1 MQSPIWRRKQILDL
15 LAKEGIVSLREIAE
29 KYSVSMMTVHRD
41 VEELAEQGAL
51 QRVRG
56 GIQLA
61 SPVPVKIGVCAA
73 CNQPVTNRSGFF
85 MFTHTGTRIEAC
97 CPHCGIM
104 LATRVGGVR
113 ELLATDFLYG
123 TVMDA
128 RRAAFLVSSSVR
140 LCCSPSILC
149 FDQHEDAARFRAG
162 FGGQVLTYSE
172 LIALLTE
179 GHSAH
184 GGEAHD
190 HPHGEPHGETG
201 M

>member
-1 MQSPIWRRKQILDL
+1 MPSPIWRRRQILDL
-15 LAKEGIVSLREIAE
+15 LAKEGTVSLREIAE
-29 KYSVSMMTVHRD
+29 KYSVSMMTIHRD
-41 VEELAEQGAL
+41 VEVLARQGAL

-61 SPVPVKIGVCAA
+61 SPVPVKIGICAA

-85 MFTHTGTRIEAC
+85 IFTHSGSRVEAC

-104 LATRVGGVR
+104 LASRVGGAR

-149 FDQHEDAARFRAG
+149 FENHEDAARFRSG

-172 LIALLTE
+172 LLALLVD
-179 GHSAH
+179 GHSERDQPHHTASH
-184 GGEAHD
+184 GQEDA
-190 HPHGEPHGETG
+190 
-201 M
+201 